1 MPGCAAIGCNNRS
14 EKGYIMK
21 CFPRD
26 PKLRKIWQERVAR
39 ADWEPSNNSFL
50 CHVHFEP
57 EEWSIL
63 PNGRIRL
70 KKNAVPSIFTITST
84 RKSPKKRGRLMSI
97 KKQNECENEYMM
109 EYLENDT
116 EHSSIDLLEEKNSDS
131 QDIDDPSIKSLIYQR
146 VKHSLQVT
154 EDKQVSYR
162 QYRDIMNNLE
172 QNSIILISD
181 DNTEMEDNSKECNN
195 EKQANVESKNSVDNC
210 VADENLTN
218 NQNQIFVKVE
228 VKREND
234 QTSLDSYDEIEEKL
248 KQICDGDR
256 EESISRKVKR
266 LNSTS
271 NNREKVIEKSVT
283 QVPILHRSINYK
295 YSSKDEIGSLLTDD
309 TENIEIIFGS
319 ESGGECTW
327 VPKSTSYDNNE
338 TIGLDKTDPCKNIVS
353 DVTNNQETIQETKN
367 VPETIETAFQGKT
380 IQVTP
385 NMRAAIK
392 RKRRTREEIMKSIKK
407 SIRNPSSRD
416 TNSMSDSDI
425 SDNISKRENKTEEEL
440 NTSENTAVPAVTKF
454 TVKVSGDREDIFDIM
469 QDLSKDTKEFT
480 IQECKDNYVR
490 QGNNTFVT
498 SIITIDDSP
507 EEVFIK
513 KEHINIK
520 DENINQ
526 TSVTSR
532 DNDEVSPNSSSLKN
546 DECSSARLM
555 SHFEEENNLRVN
567 SFAALDINSVNK
579 QSKCTKHECRK
590 LQQKVKVQEDVI
602 KELTNQLILY
612 KNLEKNLQNKN
623 LALEAKTKK
632 MENMMCE
639 FNTKTDGAT
648 SSTSAV
654 KKNMDRKLLDDL
666 TNRVNYLEEV
676 NKKLM
681 KTVTVEGQY
690 KRKLE
695 GQIKQKDNRI
705 KELNWKLEKASKFLD
720 RSEKNTNTYRRK
732 MLNMQTFMRRKKIM
746 DEKMSRFNE
755 MLMDNAKDG
764 YAEKTIVMA
773 MEIKEICGAS
783 GYNKLLNFGF
793 PLPSLSSLRTSQRN
807 NSSDSNES
815 GNATLQA
822 SPSKYNVNEETD
834 VQAANDDAETDTR
847 NQVLESIC
855 EEIDATNEED
865 TEETIM
871 GTVQDIFEENNDID
885 DFSTN
890 ELREH
895 FISQLNAVM

>member
-70 KKNAVPSIFTITST
+70 RKNAVPSIFTITST
-84 RKSPKKRGRLMSI
+84 RKSPKKRGKLMIRSI
-97 KKQNECENEYMM
+97 KKQNECEDDNTM

-116 EHSSIDLLEEKNSDS
+116 EHSSIVEEKDSDS
-131 QDIDDPSIKSLIYQR
+131 QDIDDPSIQSLIYQR
-146 VKHSLQVT
+146 VNHSSQT
-154 EDKQVSYR
+154 MENKQVSYR

-172 QNSIILISD
+172 QDSIILISD
-181 DNTEMEDNSKECNN
+181 DNIEMEDNGKECNN
-195 EKQANVESKNSVDNC
+195 DTQANAESKKSIGNC
-210 VADENLTN
+210 VVDENLTN
-218 NQNQIFVKVE
+218 NQNESFVKAE
-228 VKREND
+228 IKREND
-234 QTSLDSYDEIEEKL
+234 QTSFDSYDEIEEKL

-256 EESISRKVKR
+256 EESISSKVKR

-271 NNREKVIEKSVT
+271 NNREEVIEKSVT

-319 ESGGECTW
+319 ESGEECAR
-327 VPKSTSYDNNE
+327 VPKCTSDDNNE
-338 TIGLDKTDPCKNIVS
+338 TTELDKADRCAANLVSVTD
-353 DVTNNQETIQETKN
+353 NQETNKN
-367 VPETIETAFQGKT
+367 FPESIETAFQGET
-380 IQVTP
+380 IHVTP

-392 RKRRTREEIMKSIKK
+392 RKRRTREEIMESIKK

-416 TNSMSDSDI
+416 TNSSDSDI
-425 SDNISKRENKTEEEL
+425 SDHIAKRENKTEEEL
-440 NTSENTAVPAVTKF
+440 NTSENIAVPTTTKF

-480 IQECKDNYVR
+480 IQECKDNYVPE
-490 QGNNTFVT
+490 GNNTFVT

-507 EEVFIK
+507 EEIFVK
-513 KEHINIK
+513 EEHINIK
-520 DENINQ
+520 DEYI
-526 TSVTSR
+526 TSR
-532 DNDEVSPNSSSLKN
+532 DQVSSNLSLKY
-546 DECSSARLM
+546 DECSRLM
-555 SHFEEENNLRVN
+555 SPHFEEENDLRVN
-567 SFAALDINSVNK
+567 SSAMLDINSVND
-579 QSKCTKHECRK
+579 QPNYTKHECRK
-590 LQQKVKVQEDVI
+590 LQQKVKLQEDVI

-623 LALEAKTKK
+623 MALEAKTKK

-639 FNTKTDGAT
+639 FNTKTDGGT
-648 SSTSAV
+648 PSTSAA
-654 KKNMDRKLLDDL
+654 KKNMERKLLDDL

-720 RSEKNTNTYRRK
+720 RAEKNTNTYRRK
-732 MLNMQTFMRRKKIM
+732 MLNMQTFMRRKKLM

-755 MLMDNAKDG
+755 MLMDNVKDG
-764 YAEKTIVMA
+764 YTDKAVTMA
-773 MEIKEICGAS
+773 MELKEICGPR
-783 GYNKLLNFGF
+783 GYDKLLNFGF

-807 NSSDSNES
+807 NSLDSNET

-822 SPSKYNVNEETD
+822 GPSECNVNEETD
-834 VQAANDDAETDTR
+834 VQAANDEAESEMR

-855 EEIDATNEED
+855 EGIDATNEED

-871 GTVQDIFEENNDID
+871 GTVQDIFEENNDVD

-895 FISQLNAVM
+895 FMLQLNAVM

>member
-1 MPGCAAIGCNNRS
+1 
-14 EKGYIMK
+14 MK

-57 EEWSIL
+57 GEWSVH

-70 KKNAVPSIFTITST
+70 RKNAVPSIFTITST
-84 RKSPKKRGRLMSI
+84 RKSPKKRGKLMI
-97 KKQNECENEYMM
+97 RNVKKQNECENDNTM

-116 EHSSIDLLEEKNSDS
+116 EHSSIVEEKDSDS
-131 QDIDDPSIKSLIYQR
+131 QDIDDPSMQSLIYQR
-146 VKHSLQVT
+146 VNHSPQT
-154 EDKQVSYR
+154 MENKQVSYR
-162 QYRDIMNNLE
+162 QYKGIVNNLA
-172 QNSIILISD
+172 QDSIILISD
-181 DNTEMEDNSKECNN
+181 DNIEMEDNSKECNS
-195 EKQANVESKNSVDNC
+195 ETQANAESKKSIGNC

-218 NQNQIFVKVE
+218 NQNESFVKAE

-234 QTSLDSYDEIEEKL
+234 QASFDSYDEIEEKL

-256 EESISRKVKR
+256 EESISSKAKR

-271 NNREKVIEKSVT
+271 NNREEIIEKSVT

-319 ESGGECTW
+319 ESGEECAR
-327 VPKSTSYDNNE
+327 VPKCTSNNE
-338 TIGLDKTDPCKNIVS
+338 TTELDKADRCVANPISVTD
-353 DVTNNQETIQETKN
+353 NQETNKN
-367 VPETIETAFQGKT
+367 CPESIETAFQGET
-380 IQVTP
+380 IHVMP

-392 RKRRTREEIMKSIKK
+392 RKRRTREEIMESIKK

-416 TNSMSDSDI
+416 TNSSDSDI
-425 SDNISKRENKTEEEL
+425 SDHIAKRENKTGEEL
-440 NTSENTAVPAVTKF
+440 NASENIAVPATTKF

-480 IQECKDNYVR
+480 IQECKDNYVHE
-490 QGNNTFVT
+490 GNNTFVT

-507 EEVFIK
+507 EEIFVK
-513 KEHINIK
+513 EEHINIK
-520 DENINQ
+520 DEYI
-526 TSVTSR
+526 TSR
-532 DNDEVSPNSSSLKN
+532 DQVSSNLSLKY
-546 DECSSARLM
+546 DECTRLM
-555 SHFEEENNLRVN
+555 SPNFEEENDLRVN
-567 SFAALDINSVNK
+567 SSAMLDINSVND
-579 QSKCTKHECRK
+579 QSNYTKYECRK

-612 KNLEKNLQNKN
+612 KNLEKKLQNKN
-623 LALEAKTKK
+623 MALEAKTKK

-639 FNTKTDGAT
+639 FNMKTDGGTPST
-648 SSTSAV
+648 SSA
-654 KKNMDRKLLDDL
+654 KKNMERKLLDDL

-681 KTVTVEGQY
+681 KTITMEGQY

-695 GQIKQKDNRI
+695 GQIKQKDSRI

-720 RSEKNTNTYRRK
+720 RAEKNTNTYRRK
-732 MLNMQTFMRRKKIM
+732 MLNMQTFMRRKKLM

-755 MLMDNAKDG
+755 MLMDNVKDG
-764 YAEKTIVMA
+764 YTDKAVAMA
-773 MEIKEICGAS
+773 MELKEICGS
-783 GYNKLLNFGF
+783 RGYDKLLNFGF

-807 NSSDSNES
+807 NSLDFNET

-822 SPSKYNVNEETD
+822 GPSEGNVTEELDVRATNEE
-834 VQAANDDAETDTR
+834 AESNMR

-855 EEIDATNEED
+855 EGIDPNQED
-865 TEETIM
+865 MEETIM
-871 GTVQDIFEENNDID
+871 GTVQDIFEENNDVD

-895 FISQLNAVM
+895 FMLQLNAVM

>member
-70 KKNAVPSIFTITST
+70 RKNAVPSIFTITST
-84 RKSPKKRGRLMSI
+84 RKSPKKRGKLMI
-97 KKQNECENEYMM
+97 RNMKKQNECEDDNTM

-116 EHSSIDLLEEKNSDS
+116 EHSSIVEEKDSDS
-131 QDIDDPSIKSLIYQR
+131 QDIDDPSIQSLIYQR
-146 VKHSLQVT
+146 VNHSPQT
-154 EDKQVSYR
+154 MENKQVSYR

-172 QNSIILISD
+172 QDSIILISD
-181 DNTEMEDNSKECNN
+181 DNIEMEDNSKECNN
-195 EKQANVESKNSVDNC
+195 ETQANAESKKSIGNC
-210 VADENLTN
+210 VADENLIN
-218 NQNQIFVKVE
+218 NQNESFVKTE

-234 QTSLDSYDEIEEKL
+234 QTSFDSYDEIEEKL

-256 EESISRKVKR
+256 EESISSKTKR

-271 NNREKVIEKSVT
+271 NNGEEIIEKSVT

-319 ESGGECTW
+319 ESGEECAR
-327 VPKSTSYDNNE
+327 VPKCTSDDNNE
-338 TIGLDKTDPCKNIVS
+338 ATEVDKTDRCVANPIS
-353 DVTNNQETIQETKN
+353 VTDNQETNKN
-367 VPETIETAFQGKT
+367 FPESIETAFQGET
-380 IQVTP
+380 IHVIP

-392 RKRRTREEIMKSIKK
+392 RKRRTREEIMESIKK

-416 TNSMSDSDI
+416 TNSSDSDI
-425 SDNISKRENKTEEEL
+425 SDHIAKREKTEEEL
-440 NTSENTAVPAVTKF
+440 NASENIAGPATTKF

-480 IQECKDNYVR
+480 IQECKDNYVHE
-490 QGNNTFVT
+490 GNNTFVT

-507 EEVFIK
+507 EEIFVK
-513 KEHINIK
+513 EEHINIK
-520 DENINQ
+520 DEYI
-526 TSVTSR
+526 TSK
-532 DNDEVSPNSSSLKN
+532 DQVSSNLKY
-546 DECSSARLM
+546 DECSRLL
-555 SHFEEENNLRVN
+555 SPHFEAENDLRVN
-567 SFAALDINSVNK
+567 SSAMLDINSVND
-579 QSKCTKHECRK
+579 QPNYTKYECRK

-612 KNLEKNLQNKN
+612 KNLEKKLQNKN
-623 LALEAKTKK
+623 MALEAKTKK

-639 FNTKTDGAT
+639 FNTKTDGGT
-648 SSTSAV
+648 PSTSAA
-654 KKNMDRKLLDDL
+654 KKNMERKLLDDL

-720 RSEKNTNTYRRK
+720 RAEKNTNTYRRK
-732 MLNMQTFMRRKKIM
+732 MLNMQTFMRRKKLM

-755 MLMDNAKDG
+755 MLMDNVKDG
-764 YAEKTIVMA
+764 YTDKAVAMA
-773 MEIKEICGAS
+773 MELKEICGS
-783 GYNKLLNFGF
+783 RGYDKLLNFGF

-807 NSSDSNES
+807 NSLDSNET

-822 SPSKYNVNEETD
+822 GPSECNVNEETH
-834 VQAANDDAETDTR
+834 VQVANDEEAESEMR

-855 EEIDATNEED
+855 EGIDATNEED

-871 GTVQDIFEENNDID
+871 GTVQDIFEENNDVD

-895 FISQLNAVM
+895 FMLQLNAVM

>member
-84 RKSPKKRGRLMSI
+84 RKSPKKRGKLMSI
-97 KKQNECENEYMM
+97 KKQNECEDEYVM

-116 EHSSIDLLEEKNSDS
+116 EHSSIDPLEEKNSDS

-146 VKHSLQVT
+146 INQSLQVT

-172 QNSIILISD
+172 QDSIILISD
-181 DNTEMEDNSKECNN
+181 DNIERENNSKECTN
-195 EKQANVESKNSVDNC
+195 EKQANVGNKNSTDNC
-210 VADENLTN
+210 ANENLTN
-218 NQNQIFVKVE
+218 DQNQISVKAK

-256 EESISRKVKR
+256 EESISRKVER

-271 NNREKVIEKSVT
+271 NSKEEVIEKSMT

-319 ESGGECTW
+319 ESGEECTR

-338 TIGLDKTDPCKNIVS
+338 TTGIDKTNQYAGNIIS
-353 DVTNNQETIQETKN
+353 DVTDNQETIQETKN
-367 VPETIETAFQGKT
+367 FSETIETAFQGET
-380 IQVTP
+380 IHVTP

-407 SIRNPSSRD
+407 SIRNPSSQD

-425 SDNISKRENKTEEEL
+425 SDNIVKRENKTEEEL
-440 NTSENTAVPAVTKF
+440 NTSENTAAPAVTKF

-480 IQECKDNYVR
+480 IQECKDNYVS

-513 KEHINIK
+513 EHINIK
-520 DENINQ
+520 DEYINQ
-526 TSVTSR
+526 TSITLR
-532 DNDEVSPNSSSLKN
+532 DNDQVSSNLSPLKN
-546 DECSSARLM
+546 DECSSAKLM
-555 SHFEEENNLRVN
+555 SHFEEENDLHVN
-567 SFAALDINSVNK
+567 SSAALDINSVNE
-579 QSKCTKHECRK
+579 QPNCTKHECRK
-590 LQQKVKVQEDVI
+590 LQQKMKLQEDVI
-602 KELTNQLILY
+602 KELTNQLISY

-720 RSEKNTNTYRRK
+720 RAEKNTNTYRRK
-732 MLNMQTFMRRKKIM
+732 MLNMQTFMRRKKLM

-755 MLMDNAKDG
+755 MLMDNVKDG
-764 YAEKTIVMA
+764 YTEKTVAMA
-773 MEIKEICGAS
+773 MEIKEICGSS
-783 GYNKLLNFGF
+783 GYDKLLNFGF
-793 PLPSLSSLRTSQRN
+793 PLPSLSSLRTPRRN
-807 NSSDSNES
+807 NSSDSNED
-815 GNATLQA
+815 GNVTLQTN
-822 SPSKYNVNEETD
+822 PSNVNEEVD
-834 VQAANDDAETDTR
+834 VQAANDNAKIDTR

-871 GTVQDIFEENNDID
+871 GTVQDIFEENNDVD